1 MDREADGDG
10 EAEVR
15 ETESEEAI
23 LNKKI
28 IIIMEND
35 SKLVAKSMARK

>member
-1 MDREADGDG
+1 MKLTLWDSCVDREADGDG

-23 LNKKI
+23 LNKK
-28 IIIMEND
+28 
-35 SKLVAKSMARK
+35 